1 MCVITLVFVVL
12 MLMQGVGGIDRAG
25 AEDVRARVITA
36 VLHMFRLLHQPAL
49 SGLWSCIL
57 QRVHTQALG
66 PQVSLAIVVSTV
78 TTVHCVVLY

>member
-1 MCVITLVFVVL
+1 MCDNIGLHCIL

-25 AEDVRARVITA
+25 AEDVRAGVITA
-36 VLHMFRLLHQPAL
+36 VLHMFRLLHQPTL
-49 SGLWSCIL
+49 SGLWSCVL

-66 PQVSLAIVVSTV
+66 PQVSLAIVSTV

>member
-1 MCVITLVFVVL
+1 MCVITLVFVLL

-49 SGLWSCIL
+49 SGLWSC
-57 QRVHTQALG
+57 
-66 PQVSLAIVVSTV
+66 
-78 TTVHCVVLY
+78 VL